1 MEAENRL
8 SLFLDTNVV
17 IDYLTTREQYSMY
30 SAALF
35 QLAEDRIVELYISD
49 ITITNISY
57 ILRKEA
63 KDKLYASLAML
74 SESANFVAA
83 SSLIIKR
90 AIKAEWDDFED
101 AIQYFSALK
110 CKADYLVTRNAKDF
124 KDSKIPVV
132 SPQELL
138 QNLGYMI

>member
-1 MEAENRL
+1 MKADNRIA
-8 SLFLDTNVV
+8 LFLDTNVV
-17 IDYLTTREQYSMY
+17 IDYLTSRECFSMY

-35 QLAEDRIVELYISD
+35 QLAEDGIVELYLSD

-57 ILRKEA
+57 ILRREE
-63 KDKLYASLAML
+63 KDKLYASLTML
-74 SESANFVAA
+74 AESVNIVAA
-83 SSLIIKR
+83 SSPIIKR
-90 AIKAEWDDFED
+90 AIKAKWDDFED
-101 AIQYFSALK
+101 ATQYFSAMN

-124 KDSKIPVV
+124 KDSTIPVV

>member
-1 MEAENRL
+1 METDSKIA
-8 SLFLDTNVV
+8 LFLDTNVV
-17 IDYLTTREQYSMY
+17 IDYLTTRDRFSIY

-35 QLAEDRIVELYISD
+35 QLAEEGVVELYVSD
-49 ITITNISY
+49 ITFTNISY

-63 KDKLYASLAML
+63 KDKLYSSLAML
-74 SESANFVAA
+74 SESVNVVVA

-101 AIQYFSALK
+101 ATQYFSAVK

-132 SPQELL
+132 SPQQLL